1 MANNINKAEYLII
14 HHTATARDMTTFAAV
29 KKYHISLGWG
39 DIGYHYF
46 ITADG
51 KITPGRSEQTVGAH
65 CKASNMNFQSIG
77 ICLAGNFMNETP
89 TVPQL
94 NALLR
99 LTTFLSGKYIIKK
112 DNVLGHREVTNAKTL
127 CPGDHLLDWAI
138 KYRKEEQVPSQPS
151 ALNEAITHIEK
162 ALELLKTI

>member
-1 MANNINKAEYLII
+1 MANELKEVKYLII
-14 HHTATARDMTTFAAV
+14 HHTATARDTTTFEAV

-39 DIGYHYF
+39 DIGYHYL

-51 KITPGRSEQTVGAH
+51 KIWSGRSEQTVGAH

-94 NALLR
+94 NALLG
-99 LTTFLSGKYIIKK
+99 LIMFLSGKYLIKK
-112 DNVLGHREVTNAKTL
+112 DNVLGHREVTGAKTL
-127 CPGDHLLDWAI
+127 CPGNHLLDCVME
-138 KYRKEEQVPSQPS
+138 YRKEEQVISQPS
-151 ALNEAITHIEK
+151 KLNEAITHIEK